1 MKQTVYWTF
10 FAEKKLD
17 DIYLYYAK
25 NAGKRFAIKT
35 YNEIVDKS
43 IKLEDNP
50 KLGPI
55 EPLLLGRKEKFR
67 YLVYGNYKMIY
78 WINDKKSQ
86 IEIVNLFDCRQN
98 PVLMKEQS
106 ELS

>member
-17 DIYLYYAK
+17 DVYSYYAT
-25 NAGKRFAIKT
+25 NVGENFASKI

-50 KLGPI
+50 KLGQI
-55 EPLLLGRKEKFR
+55 EPLLLDRKEKFR
-67 YLVYGNYKMIY
+67 YLIHGNYKMIY
-78 WINDKKSQ
+78 WINDNKSR

-98 PVLMKEQS
+98 PVLLKKQTD
-106 ELS
+106 LS

>member
-1 MKQTVYWTF
+1 MKRTVYWTF

-17 DIYLYYAK
+17 DVYSYYAT
-25 NAGKRFAIKT
+25 NVGENFASKI

-55 EPLLLGRKEKFR
+55 EPLLLGR
-67 YLVYGNYKMIY
+67 LIHGNYKMIY
-78 WINDKKSQ
+78 WINENKSR
-86 IEIVNLFDCRQN
+86 IEIVNVFDCRQN
-98 PVLMKEQS
+98 PVLLKEQTD
-106 ELS
+106 LS